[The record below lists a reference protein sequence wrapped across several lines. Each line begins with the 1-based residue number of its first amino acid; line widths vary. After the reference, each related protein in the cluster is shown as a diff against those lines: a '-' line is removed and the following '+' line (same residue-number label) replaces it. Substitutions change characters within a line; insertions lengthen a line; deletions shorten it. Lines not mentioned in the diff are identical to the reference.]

1 MQKPED
7 TMPKGKKTK
16 RAAVLQRLEKD
27 RVRFLRL
34 QFTDIMGINKNVEVP
49 QEEFEKAVDGQILFD
64 GSSVEG
70 FARIEESD
78 MLLKPDL
85 DTYVLYPWK
94 EETGSVAR
102 LICDIYN
109 PDETP
114 FVGCPRLTLKR
125 ACDHAAKMGFVMH
138 AGPEP
143 EFFLFLRGENG
154 EPTTRSHD
162 RGGYFDL
169 APIDRGEDAR
179 RAIVNV
185 LDSLGFAVE
194 AAHHEVAPAQHEID
208 FRHRPA
214 LECADNIATF
224 RFVVRKVAL
233 DFGLHAT
240 FMPKPIFGINGS
252 GMHVHQSLYRNG
264 KNAFYDRQAEDGL
277 SRIARGYIA
286 GVLRH
291 CKEFCAI
298 TNPLVNSFKRL
309 VPGYEAPTHIAW
321 SERNRSPLARVPARR
336 GDGTRVEIRMPDPAC
351 NPYLALAVMLASGLD
366 GVEQGWDP
374 GPPVN
379 KNIFTLSYRERR
391 RHKID
396 SLPDNL
402 GHAVDLF
409 SKSKFMREVLG
420 DHIFFQ
426 YIEAKQH
433 EWAEYIALVHDWETH
448 RYLATY

>member
-1 MQKPED
+1 
-7 TMPKGKKTK
+7 MPKAKSGK
-16 RAAVLQRLEKD
+16 RRAVLEKLKKD

-49 QEEFEKAVDGQILFD
+49 EAEFEKAVDGQILFD

-85 DTYVLYPWK
+85 DTYVPYPWK

-114 FVGCPRLTLKR
+114 FLGCPRLTLKR
-125 ACDHAAKMGFVMH
+125 VCDQAADMGFVMH

-143 EFFLFLRGENG
+143 EFFLFLRGEDG
-154 EPTTRSHD
+154 QPTTNSHD

-224 RFVVRKVAL
+224 RFVVRKIAL

-240 FMPKPIFGINGS
+240 FMPKPVFGINGS
-252 GMHVHQSLYRNG
+252 GMHVHQSLYNNG
-264 KNAFYDRQAEDGL
+264 RNAFFNRKSEDGL
-277 SRIARGYIA
+277 SPVARGYIA

-291 CKEFCAI
+291 CKDFCAI

-351 NPYLALAVMLASGLD
+351 NPYLALAVMLASGLH
-366 GVEQGWDP
+366 GVEQGWDC

-402 GHAVDLF
+402 GHAIDLF

-426 YIEAKQH
+426 YIQAKQQ
-433 EWAEYIALVHDWETH
+433 EWNEYIALVHDWETD
-448 RYLATY
+448 RYLALY

>member
-1 MQKPED
+1 M
-7 TMPKGKKTK
+7 TK
-16 RAAVLQRLEKD
+16 AKRKAVLEKLKKD

-34 QFTDIMGINKNVEVP
+34 TFTDIMGIIKNVEVP
-49 QEEFEKAVDGQILFD
+49 QDEFEKAVDGQIMFD

-85 DTYVLYPWK
+85 DTYVLYPWQ
-94 EETGSVAR
+94 EATGKVAR

-114 FVGCPRLTLKR
+114 FQGCPRQTLKR
-125 ACDHAAKMGFVMH
+125 ACDKARKMGYVMQ

-143 EFFLFLRGENG
+143 EFFLFMRGENG
-154 EPTTRSHD
+154 QPTTRSHD

-214 LECADNIATF
+214 LECADSIATF

-252 GMHVHQSLYRNG
+252 GMHVHQSLYKNG
-264 KNAFYDRQAEDGL
+264 KNAFFDKKAPDGL
-277 SRIARGYIA
+277 SPVARGYIA

-291 CKEFCAI
+291 CREFCAV
-298 TNPLVNSFKRL
+298 TNPLVNSYKRL

-321 SERNRSPLARVPARR
+321 SERNRSPLCRIPATR
-336 GDGTRVEIRMPDPAC
+336 GRGSRMELRSPDPSC
-351 NPYLALAVMLASGLD
+351 NPYLALAVILGAGLH
-366 GVEQGWDP
+366 GIEMGMT
-374 GPPVN
+374 PPPAIN
-379 KNIFTLSYRERR
+379 ENIYRLTHEEREKR
-391 RHKID
+391 QIG
-396 SLPDNL
+396 SLPGDLSEALRALRSDPVISEIL
-402 GHAVDLF
+402 GEHCMNQFL
-409 SKSKFMREVLG
+409 K
-420 DHIFFQ
+420 
-426 YIEAKQH
+426 AKEQ
-433 EWAEYIALVHDWETH
+433 EWQRYIAYISQWELDQ
-448 RYLATY
+448 YLTSY

>member
-1 MQKPED
+1 
-7 TMPKGKKTK
+7 
-16 RAAVLQRLEKD
+16 
-27 RVRFLRL
+27 
-34 QFTDIMGINKNVEVP
+34 
-49 QEEFEKAVDGQILFD
+49 
-64 GSSVEG
+64 
-70 FARIEESD
+70 

-109 PDETP
+109 PDEAP
-114 FVGCPRLTLKR
+114 FLGCPRLTLKR
-125 ACDHAAKMGFVMH
+125 VCEKAAEMGFVMH

-143 EFFLFLRGENG
+143 EFFLFLRGEDG
-154 EPTTRSHD
+154 QPTTDSHD

-240 FMPKPIFGINGS
+240 FMPKPVFGINGS
-252 GMHVHQSLYRNG
+252 GMHVHQSLYKNG
-264 KNAFYDRQAEDGL
+264 KNAFYDRKAEDGL
-277 SRIARGYIA
+277 SPVARGYIA

-291 CKEFCAI
+291 CKDFCAV

-426 YIEAKQH
+426 YTQAKQQ
-433 EWAEYIALVHDWETH
+433 EWNEYIALVHDWETD
-448 RYLATY
+448 RYLALY

>member
-1 MQKPED
+1 MAKA
-7 TMPKGKKTK
+7 GKSKK
-16 RAAVLQRLEKD
+16 AAVLERLKKD

-34 QFTDIMGINKNVEVP
+34 QFTDIMGTNKNVEVP
-49 QEEFEKAVDGQILFD
+49 EEEFQKAVDGQVLFD

-78 MLLKPDL
+78 MLLRPDL

-102 LICDIYN
+102 LICDICN
-109 PDETP
+109 PDGSP
-114 FVGCPRLTLKR
+114 FDGCPRQTLKKV
-125 ACDHAAKMGFVMH
+125 CNQAADMGFVMH

-154 EPTTRSHD
+154 QPTTRSHD

-214 LECADNIATF
+214 VECADNIATF

-240 FMPKPIFGINGS
+240 FMPKPVFGINGS
-252 GMHVHQSLYRNG
+252 GMHVHQSLYQNG
-264 KNAFYDRQAEDGL
+264 KNAFYDRKAEDGL
-277 SRIARGYIA
+277 SKIARGYIA

-291 CKEFCAI
+291 CKDFCAI

-351 NPYLALAVMLASGLD
+351 NPYLAMAVMLASGLD
-366 GVEQGWDP
+366 GVRQGWDP

-379 KNIFTLSYRERR
+379 KNIFALSHREKR

-402 GHAVDLF
+402 GHAVDLL

-426 YIEAKQH
+426 YIQAKQQ
-433 EWAEYIALVHDWETH
+433 EWNEYIALVHDWETD
-448 RYLATY
+448 RYLAVY

>member
-1 MQKPED
+1 MAKA
-7 TMPKGKKTK
+7 KKSK
-16 RAAVLQRLEKD
+16 KAAVLERLKKD

-49 QEEFEKAVDGQILFD
+49 EAEFGKAVDGQILFD

-85 DTYVLYPWK
+85 DTYVLYPWQ

-109 PDETP
+109 PDGTP
-114 FVGCPRLTLKR
+114 FPGCPRLTLKKV
-125 ACDHAAKMGFVMH
+125 CDQAAKMGFVMH

-143 EFFLFLRGENG
+143 EFFLFLRGEDG
-154 EPTTRSHD
+154 QPTTDSHD

-179 RAIVNV
+179 RAIVNI

-214 LECADNIATF
+214 VECADNIATF

-240 FMPKPIFGINGS
+240 FMPKPVFGINGS
-252 GMHVHQSLYRNG
+252 GMHVHQSLYKNG
-264 KNAFYDRQAEDGL
+264 KNAFFDRKAEDGL
-277 SRIARGYIA
+277 SPVARGYIA

-291 CKEFCAI
+291 CKDFCAI

-321 SERNRSPLARVPARR
+321 SERNRSPLARVPDRR

-351 NPYLALAVMLASGLD
+351 NPYLALAVMLASGLN
-366 GVEQGWDP
+366 GVKQGWDP

-402 GHAVDLF
+402 GHAVDLL

-426 YIEAKQH
+426 YIQAKQQ
-433 EWAEYIALVHDWETH
+433 EWNEYIALVHDWETD
-448 RYLATY
+448 RYLAVY